1 MTVPTGPDSLA
12 ALVQRLPPISAH
24 VGRTFPPPRGAL
36 RRDRAGA
43 PGAQAGR
50 SACQDSDATS
60 HCELEE
66 TLQIAHD
73 VWLVRRTGGFYIALV
88 DVGHHV
94 LPHLLDT
101 GLGRLVWTLA
111 TARPMNS
118 CERARRIL
126 AECGIL
132 EVEGAR
138 RT

>member
-1 MTVPTGPDSLA
+1 MTVPTGPDSLT

-24 VGRTFPPPRGAL
+24 VGRTF
-36 RRDRAGA
+36 
-43 PGAQAGR
+43 R

-126 AECGIL
+126 AECGI
-132 EVEGAR
+132 
-138 RT
+138 